1 MAISKS
7 LYLKMGLIP
16 PVKTSKNAPKTSQKR
31 QNRFRAVFGPFW
43 VRFGVFSDRFAPCSH
58 RFFRFFGVDVVA
70 GSFSSIVV
78 VVAVVVV
85 AVDVVDAVV
94 VDIVVI
100 DRRR

>member
-7 LYLKMGLIP
+7 RYLKTGLIP

-31 QNRFRAVFGPFW
+31 QNRFRAVFGPFSG
-43 VRFGVFSDRFAPCSH
+43 RFGACSDRFARFSH

-78 VVAVVVV
+78 VVVV

-94 VDIVVI
+94 VDIVVVVG
-100 DRRR
+100 RRR